1 MSSIATNM
9 NLNGLNR
16 AQLRSLA
23 RNVGVAGVTEHS
35 ALTTLAQL
43 ITAIKAK

>member
-1 MSSIATNM
+1 MSSVATNM
-9 NLNGLNR
+9 NLADFNR
-16 AQLRSLA
+16 KQLRALA

-35 ALTTLAQL
+35 NLTTSAQL